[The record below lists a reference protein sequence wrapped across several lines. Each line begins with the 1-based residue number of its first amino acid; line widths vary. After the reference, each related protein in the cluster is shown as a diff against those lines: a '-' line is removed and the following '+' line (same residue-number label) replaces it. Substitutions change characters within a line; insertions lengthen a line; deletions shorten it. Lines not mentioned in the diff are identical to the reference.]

1 MAAPTV
7 TVLTQDKVNSPGA
20 TVTTASVSP
29 SAGKL
34 YVLVIAH
41 RSFNSNAF
49 FPNSVTGCGM
59 TWTAKL
65 GQFITHASS
74 AGRIMVYTATGDAPT
89 SGAITIT
96 HGVSIQ
102 CSEWAL
108 LEFTDAY
115 AAGISGGKAVN
126 QVVSTE
132 GTGTGASISMGTF
145 KNADSGTLG
154 IFGLFS
160 NQNITPDSNFTEIAE
175 QTGTTQPFSL
185 EVAYEAAND
194 NSIDPSW
201 TTSSQWGGIGLEIM
215 RAPPLTNDNF
225 ANAIAL
231 STTLPGSR
239 TFDTTWNATNE
250 VGEPNG
256 GVDYQSVWY
265 TFTPTADNYYRF
277 LFSNIF
283 WNGDTTFNFGSLA
296 VEIRNT
302 TTLADFDSSNFDNIL
317 FAAGS
322 NASGSSAGNN
332 IEAVMFLEA
341 GTTYTIRVYSSVS
354 SGNFNGITCIYDMAW
369 NTYALTPP
377 ANDMWADAEVLSTTV
392 PGSTSGTTKDATTEE
407 GESYSSAQS
416 VWYKFTPSVSG
427 SYSFK
432 IPGASLVGQGTSGEY
447 AQVNLWDATGWTTLV
462 DLDFSDQINNMSADT
477 DFPDQ
482 DALMVEVLTAGTPYY
497 IQVYSP
503 LDLSSGGFN
512 HRVLDF
518 DLEWDF
524 FPAPANDDF
533 ADFIL
538 ISGASGSQDFNT
550 AASTFETAGG
560 EPLSY
565 YWNDPQTQ
573 GTVWLKWVCPTTG
586 DYKFEVQTLEDPGS
600 TNVTYDLAIWTG
612 TALNALTTVVR
623 NWAGEETL
631 LTTQKGAGTAVGF
644 HGVSGTT
651 YWIQI
656 ANWNP
661 VPGDSTRLTWGSNTI
676 TGNTGATAA
685 NFLVGRIHN
694 HGNDETDPPPN
705 FATRLGAHSEWWFA
719 NGQIGKCKWYKY
731 VAPADKTVGI
741 SGVQWN
747 GYPNTGFG
755 RAHNDIGLLAYKGAS
770 FGSLT
775 NATSTVAQGSRD
787 AAMMLDSNVFAE
799 SQSWFA
805 ILKTTAGNI
814 VHLQVPVLSGET
826 LWVCV
831 FGMYDA
837 DIAGS
842 APSDASEF
850 EIDIVLGDPPPA
862 NNNLGSFTAL
872 TPSNTQVHAYSVAG
886 TTTNCDAEAG
896 EPAHGG
902 FGPAR
907 SVWYQFRTPWQG
919 GDFRI
924 WVESA
929 GDCVL
934 SVYND
939 ESGFTTPIF
948 GTLDSI
954 GEDDDSGTGNW
965 PEVTVNDLPGNRKF
979 YIAVDS
985 KAETDFVLKY
995 QRLSTGTPPANDN
1008 FASAEAHTGAFTAV
1022 GTTVGATGEPD
1033 EKYVSNY
1040 EGVGATD
1047 GVWYKYTADH
1057 TGTLR
1062 IRGRCLSDNF
1072 DGYVFVH
1079 VFQGSSLANLTLVS
1093 SDSPP
1098 GEFFFGSTEYQNDQY
1113 TVNVV
1118 NGQDYYI
1125 RVATWSGGSEDFE
1138 IYVDTQQVYVDLQ
1151 ASGPDEMHGT
1161 LIDSTEVYFNLTAS
1175 GVDVYHLAVISDAA
1189 TIYANL
1195 AATSTEFKAHDA
1207 IDAATIYVDMVA
1219 ITEHE
1224 CIFHFEPSWHA
1235 DGIRKWQWNGSSRRW
1250 ALGDTSRRWAWVE
1263 GEGQPQ
1269 IC

>member
-7 TVLTQDKVNSPGA
+7 TVLTEGKVNSPGSS
-20 TVTTASVSP
+20 VVTASVSP
-29 SAGKL
+29 AANKL
-34 YVLVIAH
+34 LVLVVAH

-49 FPNSVTGCGM
+49 FPNSVTGCGL

-96 HGVSIQ
+96 HGVTIF

-108 LEFTDAY
+108 LEFTNAY
-115 AAGISGGKAVN
+115 AAGVSGGKALN
-126 QVVSTE
+126 QAVSAE

-145 KNADSGTLG
+145 ANADSGTLG

-160 NQNITPDSNFTEIAE
+160 NQNITPDANFTEIAE

-185 EVAYEAAND
+185 EVAYEAGND
-194 NSIDPSW
+194 NSIDPTW
-201 TTSSQWGGIGLEIM
+201 TTSSQWGGVGLEIA
-215 RAPPLTNDNF
+215 RAPSIPHDNF
-225 ANAIAL
+225 TNAIAL

-239 TFDTTWNATNE
+239 TFDTTWNSTNE
-250 VGEPNG
+250 VGEPNT
-256 GVDYQSVWY
+256 GVDHQSVWY
-265 TFTPTADNYYRF
+265 KFTPTSSGYYRF
-277 LFSNIF
+277 LFSNIK
-283 WNGDTTFNFGSLA
+283 WNGDNPFSFGTLNIE
-296 VEIRNT
+296 VRNT
-302 TTLADFDSSNFDNIL
+302 TVLAEFDYPNQSNVV
-317 FAAGS
+317 FASGS
-322 NASGSSAGNN
+322 NAYSINPGNDV
-332 IEAVMFLEA
+332 EGVMFMQS
-341 GTTYTIRVYSSVS
+341 GTTYTIKVYSSTGAS
-354 SGNFNGITCIYDMAW
+354 TGGNNGQTCTFDLAW

-377 ANDMWADAEVLSTTV
+377 ANDNFNNAEILSTTL
-392 PGSTSGTTKDATTEE
+392 PGSTSGTTKDSTAET
-407 GESYSSAQS
+407 GEYANPAQS
-416 VWYKFTPSVSG
+416 VWYKFTPTITG
-427 SYSFK
+427 THSFK
-432 IPGASLVGQGTSGEY
+432 VPGASLVGQGTSGEY
-447 AQVNLWDATGWTTLV
+447 AHV
-462 DLDFSDQINNMSADT
+462 DLFDGTGATTVTDLGNAEIINSMSADT

-482 DALMVEVLTAGTPYY
+482 DGFMVELLTAGTPYY
-497 IQVYSP
+497 IQFYSP
-503 LDLSSGGFN
+503 LDLSSGSFN

-518 DLEWDF
+518 DLEWDY
-524 FPAPANDDF
+524 FPPPANDDF

-550 AASTFETAGG
+550 AASTAEAS
-560 EPLSY
+560 EPSSY
-565 YWNDPQTQ
+565 YWNGPQTQ

-600 TNVTYDLAIWTG
+600 AQVTYDLAIWTG

-631 LTTQKGAGTAVGF
+631 LTSQKGAGTAVGF
-644 HGVSGTT
+644 HAVSGTT

-656 ANWNP
+656 ANWQP

-685 NFLVGRIHN
+685 NFLVGRINN

-705 FATRLGAHSEWWFA
+705 FATRLGAHSEWWFT

-731 VAPADKTVGI
+731 VAPANKTVGI

-747 GYPNTGFG
+747 SYPNSGFG
-755 RAHNDIGLLAYKGAS
+755 RTHNDIGLLVYKGAS

-787 AAMMLDSNVFAE
+787 AAMMMDGSVYAE
-799 SQSWFA
+799 SQSWFNV
-805 ILKTTAGNI
+805 LKTVAGDI
-814 VHLQVPVLSGET
+814 IHLQVPVLAGET

-837 DIAGS
+837 DTAGA

-850 EIDIVLGDPPPA
+850 EIDVVLGDPPPT
-862 NNNLGSFTAL
+862 NNNLVTRTDM
-872 TPSNTQVHAYSVAG
+872 TPNNNQVHAYSIAG
-886 TTTNCDAEAG
+886 TTTNCDAETG

-907 SVWYQFRTPWQG
+907 SVWYQFRAPWQG

-934 SVYND
+934 SVYKD
-939 ESGFTTPIF
+939 ESGNFNPQF
-948 GTLDSI
+948 YNLESL

-965 PEVTVNDLPGNRKF
+965 PELTLTDLLGNRI
-979 YIAVDS
+979 YYVAVDS

-1008 FASAEAHTGAFTAV
+1008 FANAEAHTGAFTAT
-1022 GTTVGATGEPD
+1022 GTTVGGTGEPD
-1033 EKYVSNY
+1033 EKFISNY
-1040 EGVGATD
+1040 QGVGATD

-1062 IRGRCLSDNF
+1062 IRGRCLSNNQ
-1072 DGYVFVH
+1072 DGSVFVH

-1098 GEFFFGSTEYQNDQY
+1098 GEFFYPYTEFQNSQY

-1138 IYVDTQQVYVDLQ
+1138 IYVDTQQVYVNLQ

-1161 LIDSTEVYFNLTAS
+1161 LIDNAEVYFNLTAS
-1175 GVDVYHLAVISDAA
+1175 GVDVYHLAVITDAA

-1195 AATSTEFKAHDA
+1195 AATSVEFKAHDA

-1250 ALGDTSRRWAWVE
+1250 ALGDSSRRWAWVE